1 MNLNQTELSYR
12 KSAIEGASS
21 IGLIIAL
28 FDTFAGDLRRAA
40 AAIRKSDIEKRCK
53 ELNHASLVLGQLES
67 WVDKDKGGDSAQT
80 LAQFYGYLRA
90 TMMETSVSQSA
101 TLLETQIDTILQVRS
116 AWQKLDNAAQG
127 PPGIPSNTLVEQTT
141 ASTPMPESPMPESKF
156 ERIPFSQSG

>member
-1 MNLNQTELSYR
+1 MKLTQTELSYR

-90 TMMETSVSQSA
+90 TMMEASVTQSA

-116 AWQKLDNAAQG
+116 AWQKLDNAPQG
-127 PPGIPSNTLVEQTT
+127 PPETPALAAQTT
-141 ASTPMPESPMPESKF
+141 TSSPMPEAKV